1 MLHGDD
7 FKPQP
12 NLEPFVRRLEGMFF
26 FDVGSGPVLLLIHGN
41 GDEADTWRHV
51 LPALARTHRVIAPDL
66 PGFGR
71 SAPHGAGDLE
81 SLADGVLKLIDAL
94 GPERVGPERVGLE
107 RVGLVGS
114 SLGAWVAAVIAAKRF
129 DRVSSLTVVGGAL
142 PGLNRLERNPALEPL
157 LTPGVGEAYYNG
169 LRDQGQDAAYATLEP
184 YYANL
189 HGLPETD
196 RAFLRERVWARVWSD
211 TQRTAFFAALR
222 SLVEPDQPEVGNTL
236 ENTPVLLVWG
246 DTDRIVPIGAAQ
258 AIQERLPQARL
269 AVISQAG
276 HLPHQEQPE
285 AFTAIL
291 QDFLENNAL
300 RSSS

>member
-1 MLHGDD
+1 MPHGDA
-7 FKPQP
+7 FKPHP
-12 NLEPFVRRLEGMFF
+12 NLKPFARQPDGTFF
-26 FDVGSGPVLLLIHGN
+26 FDAATGTSDRPTLVLIHGN

-51 LPALARTHRVIAPDL
+51 LPALARTHRVISPDL

-71 SAPHGAGDLE
+71 SAPHGTGDLA
-81 SLADGVLKLIDAL
+81 SLAGGVLALIDAL
-94 GPERVGPERVGLE
+94 GLE

-114 SLGAWVAAVIAAKRF
+114 SLGAAVAGVIAAKWA

-169 LRDQGQDAAYATLEP
+169 LRDQGQEAAYATLEP

-189 HGLPETD
+189 SGLPETD

-222 SLVEPDQPEVGNTL
+222 SLVQPNQPEVGHTL

-246 DTDRIVPIGAAQ
+246 DTDRIVPVSAAQ
-258 AIQERLPQARL
+258 AIQERLLQARL
-269 AVISQAG
+269 EVIPGAG

-285 AFTAIL
+285 AFNAIL
-291 QDFLENNAL
+291 QDFLENVAL
-300 RSSS
+300 GKSAFGKSS

>member
-1 MLHGDD
+1 MPHGDD

-12 NLEPFVRRLEGMFF
+12 NLEPFARRLEGTFF
-26 FDVGSGPVLLLIHGN
+26 FDAGTGPALVLIHGN

-51 LPALARTHRVIAPDL
+51 LPALVRRRRVIAPDL

-71 SAPHGAGDLE
+71 SVLHGTGDLE
-81 SLADGVLKLIDAL
+81 SLAGGVLRLIDAL
-94 GPERVGPERVGLE
+94 GLE

-114 SLGAWVAAVIAAKRF
+114 SLGAAVAAVIAAKRF

-300 RSSS
+300 RSLS